1 MTAERSLA
9 FTTFRAAV
17 APLCLRVKAD
27 AEGFP
32 IAPGRYGQLEWRGED
47 GFCAVWTDRPRLFSR
62 IWAVPGV
69 RRHQTGDREMRAI
82 VPIEVLGA
90 VAAIIRARRRYSPS
104 PAQLRNLVTPS
115 TRATSRLQ
123 DATSVCRQG
132 WGSPSPSAS
141 PEVIT
146 IQGGDRS

>member
-1 MTAERSLA
+1 MTAEQRLA

-17 APLCLRVKAD
+17 APLRLRVKTD

-32 IAPGRYGQLEWRGED
+32 IAPGRYGQLEWYGEA
-47 GFCAVWTDRPRLFSR
+47 GVCAVWTDRPRLFSR

-69 RRHQTGDREMRAI
+69 RHHQTGDREMRAI
-82 VPIEVLGA
+82 VPIEGLGA
-90 VAAIIRARRRYSPS
+90 VAAVIRARRRYSPS

-123 DATSVCRQG
+123 DARSGSGRG
-132 WGSPSPSAS
+132 SGSPSPALDA
-141 PEVIT
+141 VVT
-146 IQGGDRS
+146 AIQGGDCS

>member
-1 MTAERSLA
+1 MAAEQRLA

-17 APLCLRVKAD
+17 ALLRLRVRAD

-32 IAPGRYGQLEWRGED
+32 ITPGRYGQLEWCGED

-69 RRHQTGDREMRAI
+69 QRHQTGDGEMRAI
-82 VPIEVLGA
+82 VPIEALGA
-90 VAAIIRARRRYSPS
+90 VATIIRARRRYAPS

-123 DATSVCRQG
+123 DATSTGRRSGDSQ
-132 WGSPSPSAS
+132 SAMS
-141 PEVIT
+141 EAVVAV
-146 IQGGDRS
+146 IQGGEHS

>member
-1 MTAERSLA
+1 MTAEQRLA

-17 APLCLRVKAD
+17 APLRLRVKAD
-27 AEGFP
+27 TEGFP
-32 IAPGRYGQLEWRGED
+32 IASGRYGQLEWCGED

-69 RRHQTGDREMRAI
+69 RRHQTGDGEMRSI
-82 VPIEVLGA
+82 VPIETLDA
-90 VAAIIRARRRYSPS
+90 VAAIIRARRRYTPS

-123 DATSVCRQG
+123 DATSTGRRSGDSQ
-132 WGSPSPSAS
+132 SAMS
-141 PEVIT
+141 EAVVAV
-146 IQGGDRS
+146 IQGGEHS